1 MEPVEYTI
9 RVSAALDAALHRRAR
24 ETAVSFDQ
32 AVIDVLCA
40 GLQVAAADDGQ
51 LPDPVADGADGV
63 VDGDLPADPEQ
74 DALDEGVWL

>member
-24 ETAVSFDQ
+24 ETAVSLDQ
-32 AVIDVLCA
+32 AVIDVLSA
-40 GLQVAAADDGQ
+40 GLEVAPGDDGHS
-51 LPDPVADGADGV
+51 PDPRAD
-63 VDGDLPADPEQ
+63 VDDADLPAGLEQ

>member
-40 GLQVAAADDGQ
+40 GLQVATGDDGQ
-51 LPDPVADGADGV
+51 LPDPGADA
-63 VDGDLPADPEQ
+63 DDEADLPAGLER